1 MQSWPGWLQ
10 AVTLVVALSMQCCKA
25 HVHSLYVQWA
35 TVALYMIEKQW
46 GSLYNVLNLFL
57 HDFSARYG
65 EKYVSIPAVV
75 GRLDE
80 KALMVFTESPFT
92 FGEL

>member
-1 MQSWPGWLQ
+1 
-10 AVTLVVALSMQCCKA
+10 
-25 HVHSLYVQWA
+25 
-35 TVALYMIEKQW
+35 MIEKQW

-57 HDFSARYG
+57 HDFSTQYG

-80 KALMVFTESPFT
+80 KALMVFTESPFP